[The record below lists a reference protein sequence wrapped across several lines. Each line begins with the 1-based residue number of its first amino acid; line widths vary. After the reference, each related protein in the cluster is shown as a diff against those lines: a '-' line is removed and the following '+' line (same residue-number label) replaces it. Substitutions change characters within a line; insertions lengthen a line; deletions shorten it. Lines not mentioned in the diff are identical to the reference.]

1 MGVQLG
7 GSEALVAGEAAAVD
21 AFRDHHFASAA
32 PDDIDQA
39 LGLAQVLSAAGDM
52 HGDRLLLWGELQ
64 PVEQV
69 LADELHRIVQLKAR
83 VEAVL

>member
-21 AFRDHHFASAA
+21 AFGDHHLFGAA

-52 HGDRLLLWGELQ
+52 HGDRLLLRGELQ

-69 LADELHRIVQLKAR
+69 LADELHRVMQLQAR